1 MVSNKLKNI
10 DRNKVDGRIKAL
22 IVLSIGNLVYFDK
35 IEQSVDLKMSFLLSF
50 FDVSM
55 VVAKNKKD
63 ITKRM
68 S

>member
-35 IEQSVDLKMSFLLSF
+35 IEQSDDLKMSFLLSF